1 MADPVS
7 IIVGPIVNNIID
19 TAASLIKGEFLAILN
34 VEKEVKNLSS
44 NLTAISAVLKDAEQR
59 QLDAACGES
68 LRDWLRKLKDVACD
82 AEDILDTFA
91 TETFLWKRKKQV
103 RKILA
108 PTNLINKSSVAHKIK
123 EISARLDVIAKQ
135 KNDFHLTE
143 SSDGGK
149 TPNLPHTPF
158 FVDITAD
165 VFGRESDRDE
175 LINRMLSNESDTEG
189 DVSVIPIVGMG
200 GLGKTTLAQLIFKD
214 ERVKNHF
221 EFKMWVHVTVDFN
234 FGRILKEMIEFH
246 TEMKYSSDVPTRT
259 LESRFLEFLAGKSFL
274 LVLDDVWTDDY
285 QEWEPLQNLLK
296 QGGKGSRV
304 LVTTRNTRVSDI
316 MGTQPPYRLECL
328 PEDECWSLFKKI
340 AFKDCNSLVDTHRK
354 ELEVFGRQIVE
365 KCNGLPLAVKA
376 MGGVLRGNID
386 VNKWKQILRDSVWE
400 LEKDQN
406 RTRPKIL
413 PALKLSYDHLPSYL
427 KQCYAYCSIFPKA
440 YVFDRKELVKLW
452 MAEAFIQSSGQN
464 SVEETGI
471 EYFNELLMRSF
482 FQILNIDDKVRY
494 RMHDLIH
501 DLAVSV
507 SSPHC
512 CQVKDNNSGIFSEE
526 TRHVSLLGQDVENPT
541 LQIVERSTKLRTLLL
556 PGESLKNLGQALDKM
571 FHSLKYIRVLNLS
584 SSSFS
589 ELPSSIENLKLLR
602 YLDLSRTEIK
612 VLPNSI
618 CNLCNLQTLKLL
630 GCFWLFELPKDL
642 GNLVNLR
649 HLELDEMFWFK
660 CEMLP
665 PRMGNLT
672 SLQNLHAFPVSGTSG
687 HGIEELKNMAKLT
700 KTLHILKLEN
710 AVNAAEAKLKEKES
724 LQKLVLEW
732 SGQDVNQEDE
742 IRAERDLEDLQPHS
756 NLKELAL
763 HHFKGSNFPLWM
775 TDGLLQNL
783 VRLTLSHCTKCTTLS
798 VGQLPC
804 LRALYIKGML
814 ELEEWPGVQ
823 CLSLDRLHIK
833 NCPKLRKVP
842 DLMPNLTVLK
852 IKKCDSL
859 KALPM
864 APLMFLVLID
874 NLVLEDWKEG
884 MFIAQDDQGNQ
895 VGQPKPTLISLLE
908 LKMANC
914 PNIQALPKIFAPQKL
929 EISGCGL
936 ITALPV
942 PQFAQR
948 LQHLAL
954 DSCSNGTL
962 VRAIPG
968 TNTLYSLVISN
979 ISNLTSFPK
988 LPHLPGLKT
997 LYISDCKDLTSLSE
1011 DEESLKS
1018 LSSLKLLSIQ
1028 GCSKLESLPD
1038 EGLPTGLECLMIV
1051 SCPILK
1057 SLGTKDTLK
1066 SLLSLKDLY
1075 LDDCPLIQSFPEDG
1089 LPTSLLHLVIHE
1101 CPLLIEQ
1108 CQKEDAGSTE
1118 WPKIMHVTDQEID
1131 SIRLPS
1137 APDLP
1142 KKNKWT
1148 PLFGFS
1154 KGP

>member
-1 MADPVS
+1 MEGVLLQVVMADPVS

-34 VEKEVKNLSS
+34 VEKE
-44 NLTAISAVLKDAEQR
+44 
-59 QLDAACGES
+59 
-68 LRDWLRKLKDVACD
+68 
-82 AEDILDTFA
+82 
-91 TETFLWKRKKQV
+91 RKKQV

-340 AFKDCNSLVDTHRK
+340 AFKDCDSLVGTHRK
-354 ELEVFGRQIVE
+354 ELEVYGRQIVG

-376 MGGVLRGNID
+376 MGGVLR
-386 VNKWKQILRDSVWE
+386 
-400 LEKDQN
+400 
-406 RTRPKIL
+406 
-413 PALKLSYDHLPSYL
+413 
-427 KQCYAYCSIFPKA
+427 
-440 YVFDRKELVKLW
+440 
-452 MAEAFIQSSGQN
+452 
-464 SVEETGI
+464 
-471 EYFNELLMRSF
+471 
-482 FQILNIDDKVRY
+482 
-494 RMHDLIH
+494 
-501 DLAVSV
+501 
-507 SSPHC
+507 
-512 CQVKDNNSGIFSEE
+512 GIFSEE

-541 LQIVERSTKLRTLLL
+541 LQIIERSTKLRTLLL
-556 PGESLKNLGQALDKM
+556 P
-571 FHSLKYIRVLNLS
+571 
-584 SSSFS
+584 
-589 ELPSSIENLKLLR
+589 
-602 YLDLSRTEIK
+602 
-612 VLPNSI
+612 
-618 CNLCNLQTLKLL
+618 
-630 GCFWLFELPKDL
+630 
-642 GNLVNLR
+642 
-649 HLELDEMFWFK
+649 
-660 CEMLP
+660 
-665 PRMGNLT
+665 
-672 SLQNLHAFPVSGTSG
+672 
-687 HGIEELKNMAKLT
+687 
-700 KTLHILKLEN
+700 
-710 AVNAAEAKLKEKES
+710 
-724 LQKLVLEW
+724 
-732 SGQDVNQEDE
+732 
-742 IRAERDLEDLQPHS
+742 
-756 NLKELAL
+756 
-763 HHFKGSNFPLWM
+763 
-775 TDGLLQNL
+775 
-783 VRLTLSHCTKCTTLS
+783 
-798 VGQLPC
+798 
-804 LRALYIKGML
+804 
-814 ELEEWPGVQ
+814 
-823 CLSLDRLHIK
+823 
-833 NCPKLRKVP
+833 
-842 DLMPNLTVLK
+842 VLK

-954 DSCSNGTL
+954 DSCFNGTL

-1075 LDDCPLIQSFPEDG
+1075 LDDCPLIRSFPEDG

-1154 KGP
+1154 KGVIHDELIIGMLLF